1 VASPAPLPSQDL
13 TDRLLVGR
21 YRLVRRLATG
31 GMAQVWEGTDEVLAR
46 PVAVKVLHPHLAAD
60 RSFVERFRAEAV
72 AAARLSHPSI
82 VSIFD
87 TCSDDG
93 VEAIVMELV
102 RGTTLRERLDRSGPL
117 PAHEAIDVIG
127 QVADALEVA
136 HRKGV
141 VHRDVKPANILLCQ
155 DGRVMVADFGIA
167 KAVDIDIRD
176 LTETGAMLGTAKYLS
191 PEQVAGEPV
200 TPRSDVYSLGVV
212 LYEVLTGRPP
222 FDADSEVATALAR
235 LHRNPLPPRSVRAG
249 VPRRLEAV
257 VLRAMAR
264 EPSARYAGAG
274 DLRAALLAADPG
286 RDGDLTAWSAP
297 EPHTPPAGAPSFR
310 QTERRW
316 LLPVVVV
323 VVLAVALGVA
333 GVLFSRTDT
342 GQELLGRTTD
352 DTAADPGP
360 GTQPPP
366 QPAIAEV
373 TVLDPPPGDGRE
385 NDEDVGLLLDGDP
398 ATAWTSE
405 GYEQRTL
412 ANKPG
417 VGLVVRLDPA
427 GRPGTLRV
435 RASNT
440 GWAAS
445 VYVGDDAGATLDAW
459 GEPVATQDSL
469 GDSAEFDLGDAE
481 GSYLLLWVT
490 DPGDLGDDG
499 RYRIIVNELSLG

>member
-13 TDRLLVGR
+13 TDRLIVGR

-31 GMAQVWEGTDEVLAR
+31 GMAQVWEGVDEVLAR
-46 PVAVKVLHPHLAAD
+46 PVAVKILHAHLAAD
-60 RSFVERFRAEAV
+60 RSFVERFRAEAI

-102 RGTTLRERLDRSGPL
+102 RGATLRDRLDRSGPL
-117 PAHEAIDVIG
+117 APSDAIDVIG

-136 HRKGV
+136 HRRGV
-141 VHRDVKPANILLCQ
+141 VHRDVKPANILLSE
-155 DGRVMVADFGIA
+155 DGRVMVGDFGIA
-167 KAVDIDIRD
+167 KAVDIGD

-191 PEQVAGEPV
+191 PEQVGGEPV

-212 LYEVLTGRPP
+212 LYEVLTGRAP
-222 FDADSEVATALAR
+222 FEADSEVATALAR
-235 LHRNPLPPRSVRAG
+235 LHRDPLPPRSVRAG

-264 EPSARYAGAG
+264 EAQARYATAG
-274 DLRAALLAADPG
+274 DFRAALLAADPG
-286 RDGDLTAWSAP
+286 RDGDLTAWTAP
-297 EPHTPPAGAPSFR
+297 EPHTPPTGAPSFR

-316 LLPVVVV
+316 LVPVVL
-323 VVLAVALGVA
+323 VVLLAVGLGVA
-333 GVLFSRTDT
+333 GVLLSRTGT
-342 GQELLGRTTD
+342 GQDLFGRARD
-352 DTAADPGP
+352 AVGVDPGP

-366 QPAIAEV
+366 SAIVEV
-373 TVLDPPPGDGRE
+373 TILDPPPGDGRE
-385 NDEDVGLLLDGDP
+385 NDEDVGRLLDGDP
-398 ATAWTSE
+398 STAWTSE

-412 ANKPG
+412 AGKPG
-417 VGLVVRLDPA
+417 VGLVLRLDRA
-427 GRPGTLRV
+427 GRAGTLRV
-435 RASNT
+435 VAQST

-445 VYVGDDAGATLDAW
+445 VYVAEQPGTTLEDW
-459 GEPVATQDSL
+459 GQPVAARDAL
-469 GDSAEFDLGDAE
+469 GDTAEFDLGEAE

-490 DPGDLGDDG
+490 DPGELGSDG
-499 RYRIIVNELSLG
+499 RYRVILDELSLG